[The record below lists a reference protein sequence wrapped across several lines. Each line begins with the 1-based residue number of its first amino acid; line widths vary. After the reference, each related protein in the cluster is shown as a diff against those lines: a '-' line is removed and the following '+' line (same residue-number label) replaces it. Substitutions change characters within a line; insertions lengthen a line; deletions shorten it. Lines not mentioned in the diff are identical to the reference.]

1 MLDIEFTCI
10 SSETE
15 LFYIFM
21 KLNHLYKNVLKIPV
35 LLVNRF
41 QINNNI
47 EFSVD
52 YVFFNF
58 DTRPL
63 KKNPK
68 KNWTLHA
75 IHNVVSHSFNIFTV
89 LE

>member
-1 MLDIEFTCI
+1 
-10 SSETE
+10 
-15 LFYIFM
+15 M
-21 KLNHLYKNVLKIPV
+21 KLTHLYKNVFKTTV

-58 DTRPL
+58 DTHPL
-63 KKNPK
+63 KKNSK

-75 IHNVVSHSFNIFTV
+75 IYNVVSHSFNIFTV